1 MIVYRYGWASEVLV
15 TTGTTAQEKP
25 RNPKALELIRFR
37 TYQVFKNLSLA
48 FTSWGIDKKYMNIK
62 VVCKCLEDTYEERK
76 QNEVEEKLQWEAE
89 NEN

>member
-1 MIVYRYGWASEVLV
+1 
-15 TTGTTAQEKP
+15 
-25 RNPKALELIRFR
+25 
-37 TYQVFKNLSLA
+37 
-48 FTSWGIDKKYMNIK
+48 MNIK